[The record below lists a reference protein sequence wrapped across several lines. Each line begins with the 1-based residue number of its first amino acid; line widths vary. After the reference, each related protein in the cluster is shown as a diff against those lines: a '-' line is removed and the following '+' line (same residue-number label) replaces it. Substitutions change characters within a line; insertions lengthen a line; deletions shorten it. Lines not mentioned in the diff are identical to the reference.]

1 MHVITDEVLSLFIYF
16 SNKNIVTI
24 LTSIVTK
31 FTSIVTT
38 LTSISKNVLLVFVD
52 LLQMKLRTMM

>member
-1 MHVITDEVLSLFIYF
+1 MQVITDDVLSLFIYF

-24 LTSIVTK
+24 LTIIVTK
-31 FTSIVTT
+31 FTNIVTT
-38 LTSISKNVLLVFVD
+38 STSVSKNILLVFVD